1 MYILYFCFVK
11 IISSI
16 LFPELL
22 FVMYFNLVLC
32 SVVTTTYVLIY
43 VLYAPCKSSLWLNGS
58 LKLSHS
64 LILSRQYYKTASL
77 TFHRVLQFSRSTL
90 GSSGPC
96 QQLT

>member
-58 LKLSHS
+58 LNF
-64 LILSRQYYKTASL
+64 LILIL
-77 TFHRVLQFSRSTL
+77 IVPTFLSA
-90 GSSGPC
+90 GSPSHESNEHP
-96 QQLT
+96 L

>member
-1 MYILYFCFVK
+1 MYILYFCFVR

-43 VLYAPCKSSLWLNGS
+43 VLFNMRHVRAAYG
-58 LKLSHS
+58 
-64 LILSRQYYKTASL
+64 
-77 TFHRVLQFSRSTL
+77 
-90 GSSGPC
+90 
-96 QQLT
+96 

>member
-58 LKLSHS
+58 LNF
-64 LILSRQYYKTASL
+64 LILILKCIAQHCTAG
-77 TFHRVLQFSRSTL
+77 VLIVHQTQE
-90 GSSGPC
+90 C
-96 QQLT
+96 